1 MLKMNESTRVKADI
15 VPYTVEYS
23 KVVLSWIDSEE
34 TYRNLCRGTI
44 FPPADDLVDSW
55 QREGILSY
63 LLFASGKPV
72 AYGELWERPLELAVE
87 IVHLMVAP
95 FKRSRGYGTKML
107 ELLYQR
113 AAQRQNVAKVILNFF
128 SGDEVALGCYLKA
141 GFELVST
148 TNYMAGLRMERMVK

>member
-1 MLKMNESTRVKADI
+1 VSEPTRVKADI
-15 VPYTVEYS
+15 VPYTAEYS

-34 TYRNLCRGTI
+34 TYRNLCRGTV
-44 FPPADDLVDSW
+44 FPPTDDLVDSW
-55 QREGILSY
+55 QREGISSY
-63 LLFASGKPV
+63 LLLAFGKPV

-87 IVHLMVAP
+87 IAHLIVAP
-95 FKRSRGYGTKML
+95 FNRFQGYGTKML

-113 AAQRQNVAKVILNFF
+113 AAQRRNVAKVILNFF

-148 TNYMAGLRMERMVK
+148 TNYVAGLRMERMVK